1 MSDDVSI
8 VRLLD
13 LEVLIW
19 ALLVDTIKPK
29 RKNTVNILRYIRL
42 SEDVVR
48 LKKLVLYMTEVLRF
62 NNGCKMGPYRG
73 WIIIWRVDT
82 GWTGQ

>member
-1 MSDDVSI
+1 
-8 VRLLD
+8 
-13 LEVLIW
+13 
-19 ALLVDTIKPK
+19 
-29 RKNTVNILRYIRL
+29 VNILRYIRL